1 MVVWYCF
8 LVTRAAP
15 LAALA
20 VCLAAI
26 AENWN
31 FQQDEKKNQRKAKVF
46 QLFWIKFCPGQNKY
60 TLG

>member
-26 AENWN
+26 AENWK
-31 FQQDEKKNQRKAKVF
+31 FQQDGKKKSAQSKGVSII
-46 QLFWIKFCPGQNKY
+46 LD
-60 TLG
+60 